1 VRVGNRLDGDPLATL
16 QGRAAWEGHVREI
29 GCRQDSAYTVALAP
43 GLFGGVGFAP
53 GIDDLVSDRDALI
66 VTTPTVACL
75 YGESAMSLLRQR
87 ATNVE
92 MLVLQ
97 CDEEHK
103 TMDEVG
109 LICRRALDVGLGRTG
124 VLVALGGG
132 VCSDLVTVAAA
143 IIRRGIGHVRMPTTL
158 VGQVDAGIGIK
169 GATNHFGRKSFLGVF
184 HPPRGVL
191 IDSRVLASL
200 PTPFVRDGIAE
211 IIKVAVVLDAGLL
224 RQLHIE
230 GRTLL
235 ESGFQSEC
243 GDAVI
248 GSAITAM
255 LDELEPNIFESN
267 TYRRLVDFGHT
278 FSPALESACGFAI
291 SHGQAV
297 AVDIA
302 LSSAL
307 AVELEFLPRDEFELI
322 ADVIASVGLPV
333 YTPRLTLDLC
343 RKALERAEEH
353 RGGSANLVVPDGLG
367 SGCFVANAGS
377 VTDQALQHA
386 LARVRQL
393 STRLVPV

>member
-1 VRVGNRLDGDPLATL
+1 
-16 QGRAAWEGHVREI
+16 
-29 GCRQDSAYTVALAP
+29 
-43 GLFGGVGFAP
+43 
-53 GIDDLVSDRDALI
+53 
-66 VTTPTVACL
+66 
-75 YGESAMSLLRQR
+75 
-87 ATNVE
+87 VE

-169 GATNHFGRKSFLGVF
+169 GATNHFGKKSFLGVF

-191 IDSRVLASL
+191 IDSQVLASL
-200 PTPFVRDGIAE
+200 PTRFVRDGIAE
-211 IIKVAVVLDAGLL
+211 IIKIAAVRDAELL
-224 RQLHIE
+224 EQIHVE

-248 GSAITAM
+248 ESAITAM
-255 LDELEPNIFESN
+255 LDELEPNIFESH

-307 AVELEFLPRDEFELI
+307 AVELELLPRDEFELI
-322 ADVIASVGLPV
+322 ADVIASVGLPL
-333 YTPRLTLDLC
+333 YTPQLTLDLC
-343 RKALERAEEH
+343 REALEHAEEH
-353 RGGSANLVVPDGLG
+353 RGGSANLVVPDGIG
-367 SGCFVANAGS
+367 SGCFVASAGA